1 MHAFC
6 AESRVYL
13 TGYADME
20 VPILKFTPNPQSRR
34 AFLRG
39 SAATMAGIVTAQAA
53 SGTQADPLITEVQD
67 WASVTGDGVDA
78 TPYGLPIKFESDV
91 VRRSVPWLTASPI
104 SSINFTPIHALDGTI
119 TPQGCAFER
128 HHSGAIELSKS
139 DYRLMVNG
147 LVDQPL
153 VFSYADLERLPR
165 ENHVYFCECAANT
178 GMEWAGAQLNGV
190 QFTHGMIH
198 NMEYTGVSL
207 RSVLQEAGLTA
218 AGDLQDKWVYV
229 EGADAS
235 SNGRSIPMEKALDD
249 VLVAF
254 KANGEALRKEHG
266 YPIRLVVPGW
276 EGNMWVKWLR
286 RIEVMDGPVESREET
301 SKYTDVL
308 EDGTARKWTWVMDA
322 KSVITSPSPQAPIQH
337 GPGALVITGLAWSG
351 HGSIKRVDIS
361 KDGGRNWETAR
372 LSNHENNKALARF
385 YFEMDWQGE
394 EMLLQAR
401 AMDETGYV
409 QPSKQQLRKL
419 RGENSVYHNNCIQ
432 TWHVKPTGEVENV
445 EVS

>member
-1 MHAFC
+1 MD
-6 AESRVYL
+6 ESFK
-13 TGYADME
+13 
-20 VPILKFTPNPQSRR
+20 PSRR

-39 SAATMAGIVTAQAA
+39 SAAAAAGSMAGAAAA
-53 SGTQADPLITEVQD
+53 SGPDPLITELQD
-67 WASVTGDGVDA
+67 WASYTGVGVDE
-78 TPYGLPIKFESDV
+78 TPYGMPIGFESHV
-91 VRRSVPWLTASPI
+91 VRRNVEWLTASPI
-104 SSINFTPIHALDGTI
+104 SSINFTPIHALEGTI

-128 HHSGAIELSKS
+128 HHSGAIELAKP
-139 DYRLMVNG
+139 DYRLMING

-153 VFSYADLERLPR
+153 VFTYDDLERFPR

-198 NMEYTGVSL
+198 NMEYTGVPL
-207 RSVLQEAGLTA
+207 RTLLKEAGA
-218 AGDLQDKWVYV
+218 DMNPDKWVYV

-254 KANGEALRKEHG
+254 KANGEALRMEHG
-266 YPIRLVVPGW
+266 YPVRLVVPGW

-286 RIEVMDGPVESREET
+286 RIEVTDMAVESREET

-308 EDGTARKWTWVMDA
+308 EDGTARKWTWEMDA
-322 KSVITSPSPQAPIQH
+322 KSVITSPSPQMPINH
-337 GPGALVITGLAWSG
+337 GKGPLVISGLAWSG
-351 HGSIKRVDIS
+351 HGKITRVDVS
-361 KDGGRNWETAR
+361 KDGGITWETAR
-372 LSNHENNKALARF
+372 LGKQGDTKALTRF
-385 YFEMDWQGE
+385 YLDMDWDGAP
-394 EMLLQAR
+394 MLLQSR
-401 AMDETGYV
+401 AMDDTGYV
-409 QPSKQQLRKL
+409 QPTKEQLREQ

-432 TWHVKPTGEVENV
+432 TWYVNAEGIAENV